1 MALALAA
8 VATVLRP
15 TNAIIWIVMVVYT
28 AAPGKDINTTRALW
42 TLAVE
47 FREAV
52 ISGFVYLNIFD
63 VTY

>member
-1 MALALAA
+1 MAA

-15 TNAIIWIVMVVYT
+15 SNAIIWIVMVVYT

-52 ISGFVYLNIFD
+52 ISGFVYVDLFGLI
-63 VTY
+63 Y

>member
-1 MALALAA
+1 
-8 VATVLRP
+8 
-15 TNAIIWIVMVVYT
+15 MVVYT